1 MTVSWLANKIEQW
14 PTAKLLPYAR
24 NSRTHSQDQVAQVA
38 ASIVEFGFT
47 NPCLIGSDGI
57 LVAGHCRLAAAQK
70 LGLETVPVVVLEHL
84 TSTQRRALVIADNR
98 TAELAGWDDAMLR
111 VELDALRDDDFDL
124 SLTGFDADALADL
137 FEGDEGDVGQ
147 TGDDEVPESQ
157 ETVISRPGDVW
168 LLGAHRVLCGDA
180 TDAASYDVLLQ
191 GKEVD
196 MTVTDPPYNVNYANS
211 AKDKMR
217 GKDRAILNDNLGDG
231 FYDFLLAA
239 LTPIMAN
246 CTGAVYVAMSSS
258 ELDVL
263 QAAFR
268 EAGGKWSTFIIW
280 AKNTFTMGRSDYQ
293 RQYEPIL
300 YGWPEGGKHHWCG
313 DRDQSDVWQ
322 IKKPHKN
329 DLHPCLC
336 PGSEV
341 LTENGWRIIESL
353 LAGERV
359 LTADG
364 MFRPVEF
371 VSNHFVQTSVF
382 RLFVMGIDSAV
393 DATGNHPFLVL
404 RDGSLAWIEASQ
416 IIQGD
421 EICSPAKAISETGTA
436 VDCEW
441 NTTSYGNEPLAP
453 SQTGIASITS
463 TTTSKTITF
472 QTCNLSPTLSTSGFT
487 PVASYAMAFG
497 GSTAVP
503 AGHLNRSLPN
513 TGISVQEAIPTD
525 GAADPVMSKK
535 SYSFVLRS
543 VNAIKLINYSGLV
556 WNLSVKDSPTFQTRI
571 GMSHNTMKPVEL
583 VERAIR
589 NSSKPGDVVL
599 DPFGGSGTTLIAAE
613 KSGRTARL
621 TELDPKY
628 VDVIVRRWQDWTG
641 KLASRECDGVGFN
654 DLAGVVVGETGDDG
668 QEDQGHS

>member
-1 MTVSWLANKIEQW
+1 MTASWLANKIEQW

-24 NSRTHSQDQVAQVA
+24 NARTHSEDQVAQIA

-47 NPCLIGSDGI
+47 NPILAGSDGI
-57 LVAGHCRLAAAQK
+57 IVAGHGRLTAAQK
-70 LGLETVPVVVLEHL
+70 LGLEVVPVVVLDHL
-84 TSTQRRALVIADNR
+84 TPTQRRALIIADNR
-98 TAELAGWDDAMLR
+98 IAENAGWDDAMLR

-137 FEGDEGDVGQ
+137 FEGEEGDVGQ
-147 TGDDEVPESQ
+147 TGDDKVPESQ
-157 ETVISRPGDVW
+157 DAVISRPGDVW
-168 LLGAHRVLCGDA
+168 LLGDHRVLCGDA
-180 TDAASYDVLLQ
+180 TDAKSYEVLLQ
-191 GKEVD
+191 GNEVD

-329 DLHPCLC
+329 DLHP
-336 PGSEV
+336 
-341 LTENGWRIIESL
+341 
-353 LAGERV
+353 
-359 LTADG
+359 
-364 MFRPVEF
+364 
-371 VSNHFVQTSVF
+371 
-382 RLFVMGIDSAV
+382 
-393 DATGNHPFLVL
+393 
-404 RDGSLAWIEASQ
+404 
-416 IIQGD
+416 
-421 EICSPAKAISETGTA
+421 
-436 VDCEW
+436 
-441 NTTSYGNEPLAP
+441 
-453 SQTGIASITS
+453 
-463 TTTSKTITF
+463 
-472 QTCNLSPTLSTSGFT
+472 
-487 PVASYAMAFG
+487 
-497 GSTAVP
+497 
-503 AGHLNRSLPN
+503 
-513 TGISVQEAIPTD
+513 
-525 GAADPVMSKK
+525 
-535 SYSFVLRS
+535 
-543 VNAIKLINYSGLV
+543 
-556 WNLSVKDSPTFQTRI
+556 
-571 GMSHNTMKPVEL
+571 TMKPVEL

-621 TELDPKY
+621 MELDPKY

-641 KLASRECDGVGFN
+641 KLAKRESDGIGFIE
-654 DLAGVVVGETGDDG
+654 LAGVHVGDAGDVDQEHQG
-668 QEDQGHS
+668 QS